1 MPRIPYM
8 STPAA
13 PGLYRQGNT
22 CIARSASSLA
32 SKVFPIRL
40 RRVYAYTFSLV
51 PCFIAA
57 GPPPQLRSTAGAN
70 ACPHGAGR
78 TPCLSRVPVSFSVSL
93 TFFSH
98 GFQIYGHRA
107 RTFPFIASRFRI
119 VHAFAFSAQA
129 FIFVFISGA
138 FMHITIFNRFFFLS
152 FFVFFRM
159 YFHYCPVFFVP
170 WRDSGRVGVNDEQ
183 QQQYTIRYHSPTSWT
198 PCFYA
203 FR

>member
-1 MPRIPYM
+1 MCSRFDSAAYM
-8 STPAA
+8 HT
-13 PGLYRQGNT
+13 LFLL
-22 CIARSASSLA
+22 SLA
-32 SKVFPIRL
+32 
-40 RRVYAYTFSLV
+40 
-51 PCFIAA
+51 FIAA
-57 GPPPQLRSTAGAN
+57 GPLFSSARLLELTHVHMVLVALRV
-70 ACPHGAGR
+70 
-78 TPCLSRVPVSFSVSL
+78 SRVPVSFSVSL

-159 YFHYCPVFFVP
+159 YFHYCPVFLVP
-170 WRDSGRVGVNDEQ
+170 WRD
-183 QQQYTIRYHSPTSWT
+183 
-198 PCFYA
+198 
-203 FR
+203 

>member
-22 CIARSASSLA
+22 HIARSASSLA
-32 SKVFPIRL
+32 FNVFPIRL

-51 PCFIAA
+51 PCFYRRRS
-57 GPPPQLRSTAGAN
+57 PLQLRSTAGAN

-78 TPCLSRVPVSFSVSL
+78 TPCLSSACFIL
-93 TFFSH
+93 
-98 GFQIYGHRA
+98 GFTHFLFPWLSDLRSSCKD
-107 RTFPFIASRFRI
+107 FPFIVSRFRI

-129 FIFVFISGA
+129 FIFVFISGT
-138 FMHITIFNRFFFLS
+138 FMHITIFNRLFFLS

-170 WRDSGRVGVNDEQ
+170 WRD
-183 QQQYTIRYHSPTSWT
+183 
-198 PCFYA
+198 
-203 FR
+203 

>member
-1 MPRIPYM
+1 M

-13 PGLYRQGNT
+13 PGLFRQGNT
-22 CIARSASSLA
+22 RIARSASSLA
-32 SKVFPIRL
+32 SNVFPIRL

-51 PCFIAA
+51 PCFYRRRS
-57 GPPPQLRSTAGAN
+57 PLQLRSTAGAN

-78 TPCLSRVPVSFSVSL
+78 TPCLSSACFIL
-93 TFFSH
+93 
-98 GFQIYGHRA
+98 GFTHFLFPWLSDLRSSCKD
-107 RTFPFIASRFRI
+107 FPFIASRFRI

-129 FIFVFISGA
+129 FFFVFISGA

>member
-1 MPRIPYM
+1 M
-8 STPAA
+8 SIPAA

-22 CIARSASSLA
+22 RIARSASSLA
-32 SKVFPIRL
+32 SNVFPIRL

-51 PCFIAA
+51 PCFYRRRS
-57 GPPPQLRSTAGAN
+57 PLQLRSTAGAN

-78 TPCLSRVPVSFSVSL
+78 TPCLSSACFIL
-93 TFFSH
+93 
-98 GFQIYGHRA
+98 GFTHFLFPWLSDLRSSCKD
-107 RTFPFIASRFRI
+107 FPFIASRFRI

-129 FIFVFISGA
+129 FIFVFISGT

-170 WRDSGRVGVNDEQ
+170 WRDLGRVGVNDEQ

>member
-138 FMHITIFNRFFFLS
+138 FMHITIFNRFFFSFSFRLLPYVFSLLS
-152 FFVFFRM
+152 RLFCSLAGLGTGWSKRRAAAAVYDTIPQSHIVDSVFLR
-159 YFHYCPVFFVP
+159 
-170 WRDSGRVGVNDEQ
+170 
-183 QQQYTIRYHSPTSWT
+183 I
-198 PCFYA
+198 
-203 FR
+203 

>member
-22 CIARSASSLA
+22 RIARFASSLA
-32 SKVFPIRL
+32 SNVFPIRL

-51 PCFIAA
+51 PCFYRRRS
-57 GPPPQLRSTAGAN
+57 PLQLRSTAGAN

-78 TPCLSRVPVSFSVSL
+78 TPCLSSACFIL
-93 TFFSH
+93 
-98 GFQIYGHRA
+98 GFTHFLFPWLSDLRSSCKD
-107 RTFPFIASRFRI
+107 FPFIASRFRI
-119 VHAFAFSAQA
+119 VHAFTFSAQA
-129 FIFVFISGA
+129 FIFVFISGT
-138 FMHITIFNRFFFLS
+138 FMHITIFNRLFFLS

-170 WRDSGRVGVNDEQ
+170 WRD
-183 QQQYTIRYHSPTSWT
+183 
-198 PCFYA
+198 
-203 FR
+203 